1 MMNNLTNFYHDLS
14 AKIQNKNI
22 LFIHIPKTGGMAIKN
37 SKFYKDKVYAY
48 THQGSLTQD
57 YKNHNFTEIFT
68 IVRNP
73 YSRLVSAFFFLK
85 KGGMHNYNDLI
96 SQKLLEPYDTF
107 DSFVKHLKKEP
118 EFIHK
123 FIHLEP
129 QVDFIY
135 DDNTGLLVDDV
146 LYTESLEE
154 DYFILCDK
162 YSDNC
167 GELLEENTSKH
178 SDYTSYYTKELQDI
192 VYNLYKDD
200 FVKLGYSYNLN
211 KRQSKNKK

>member
-1 MMNNLTNFYHDLS
+1 MFNKLTNFTYDLL
-14 AKIQNKNI
+14 AKIQNKNV
-22 LFIHIPKTGGMAIKN
+22 LFIHIPKTGGTAIRN

-48 THQGSLTQD
+48 THQGALIQD
-57 YKNHNFTEIFT
+57 YKKHNFTEIFT

-73 YSRLVSAFFFLK
+73 YSRLVSAYFYLK
-85 KGGMHNYNDLI
+85 KGGIHNPNDLI

-107 DSFVKHLKKEP
+107 GSFIKHLKKEP
-118 EFIHK
+118 EFIYK
-123 FIHLEP
+123 IIHLEP

-135 DDNTGLLVDDV
+135 DDNVGLLVDDV

-154 DYFILCDK
+154 DYFVLCDK

-167 GELLEENTSKH
+167 EELLEKNTSKH

-200 FVKLGYSYNLN
+200 FVKLGYSYDLN
-211 KRQSKNKK
+211 ESQTKSKI